1 MRWTSDVMS
10 KIYLEILDDTRQQVF
25 HRLRAFKR
33 YGYLAGVTALALQ
46 FNHRKSVDFD
56 VFVQK
61 PIDSSLRRKIKAVF
75 GDQPYEVN
83 TADQI
88 TFPLGEG
95 IEITFL
101 YYWYPHIRPLTSTT
115 SLSLASIDDIIAD
128 KANTLGRRALW
139 RDYVDLFVS
148 MKEHGLSVAEI
159 IDLAAKKF
167 GGEFV
172 KEQFMDQLSYFDDIA
187 VVPIEFIT
195 TSYVPEEIKT
205 FLIAQAKEYA
215 ITIYGQN
222 V

>member
-1 MRWTSDVMS
+1 MS
-10 KIYLEILDDTRQQVF
+10 KIYLEILDDARQQVF
-25 HRLRAFKR
+25 HKLRAFKR
-33 YGYLAGVTALALQ
+33 YGYLAGGTALALQ
-46 FNHRKSVDFD
+46 LNHRKSVDFD
-56 VFVQK
+56 IFVQK
-61 PIDSSLRRKIKAVF
+61 PIGTTLRREIKAVF
-75 GDQPYEVN
+75 GDKPYEIN

-88 TFPLGEG
+88 TFPVNDG

-101 YYWYPHIRPLTSTT
+101 YYWYPSARPLVETESI
-115 SLSLASIDDIIAD
+115 SLASIEDIIAD

-148 MKEHGLSVAEI
+148 MKVHGLSVTEI

-172 KEQFMDQLSYFDDIA
+172 KEQFMDQLSYFDDVA
-187 VVPIEFIT
+187 VVPVDFIT
-195 TSYVPEEIKT
+195 KSYAPEEIKD
-205 FLIAQAKEYA
+205 FLTAQARKYA